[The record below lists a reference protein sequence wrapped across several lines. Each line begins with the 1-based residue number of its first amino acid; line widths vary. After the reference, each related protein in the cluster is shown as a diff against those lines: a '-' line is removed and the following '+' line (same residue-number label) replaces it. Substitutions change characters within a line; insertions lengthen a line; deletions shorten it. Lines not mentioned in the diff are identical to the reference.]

1 MSNPNKILVPIDFSE
16 QAIIAFEQA
25 QNLAKVFNAE
35 ITLLFI
41 EEESGLIGR
50 LFSDDN
56 EQMERK
62 KIHEQLQHKL
72 DSFAKEA
79 ETKSGVRTET
89 MISHGKIYDK
99 VTEVAE
105 MIGATFIC
113 MGTNGSIGIKKKF
126 IGSNALRVVRES
138 KIPVITIHGKN
149 HRRGCKNIVLPLDL
163 TKETR
168 EKVNRSV
175 EFAKHFGSTIRVVSV
190 ITSTDEFVVNRL
202 TRQMDQ
208 VQKFIEKENVEC
220 TAEIIRSGRT
230 GESVADSVID
240 YANKVKADLIIIMT
254 QQELDFTEMFI
265 GSAAQEMINNSEI
278 PVMSIVPQLKRDT
291 TVFHPY

>member
-1 MSNPNKILVPIDFSE
+1 MSVTNKILVPIDFSE
-16 QAIIAFEQA
+16 QAAIAMEQA
-25 QNLAKVFNAE
+25 LNLAKVFNAE
-35 ITLLFI
+35 IVLLHV
-41 EEESGLIGR
+41 
-50 LFSDDN
+50 SDDASRFSKIFGSEDTAIENQKKEVGVEVQLN
-56 EQMERK
+56 EV
-62 KIHEQLQHKL
+62 
-72 DSFAKEA
+72 AKEA
-79 ETKSGVRTET
+79 EIKSGVKVET

-99 VTEVAE
+99 IAEVGD

-113 MGTNGSIGIKKKF
+113 MGTSGSVGFKKRF

-149 HRRGCKNIVLPLDL
+149 HRRGCENIVLPLDL

-168 EKVNRSV
+168 EKVNRAL
-175 EFAKHFGSTIRVVSV
+175 EFAKKFGSTIRVVSV

-208 VQKFIEKENVEC
+208 VQKFIEKEAVEC
-220 TAEIIRSGRT
+220 TAEIIRSGRS
-230 GESVADSVID
+230 GESVAESIND
-240 YANKVKADLIIIMT
+240 YSMKVKADLIIIMT

-265 GSAAQEMINNSEI
+265 GSAAQEVINHSEI

-291 TVFHPY
+291 TSFTPY